1 MWFYRCLR
9 PLLLTAGVLS
19 SSASMAQSPEGS
31 NLVEVVRQRMATMSP
46 EEKQQLREQVK
57 AQWQQL
63 PPAEKASAQQKVQ
76 SLQSLPPDERQKL
89 RNDLLQILNNSRAP
103 ASP

>member
-9 PLLLTAGVLS
+9 PLLLITAALS
-19 SSASMAQSPEGS
+19 SSASMAQSPERG
-31 NLVEVVRQRMATMSP
+31 NLVDVVRQHMATMSP

-57 AQWQQL
+57 AQWQAL
-63 PPAEKASAQQKVQ
+63 PAAEKASAQQKMQ

-89 RNDLLQILNNSRAP
+89 RNDLLQVLNSGRTP